1 MLEIL
6 DIFGM
11 SNKDIPLVKY
21 DGKERM
27 PQKKAQYFDNDYIQ
41 KYKLNLNELL

>member
-11 SNKDIPLVKY
+11 SKQDIPLIKY

-27 PQKKAQYFDNDYIQ
+27 PSKNKNQY
-41 KYKLNLNELL
+41 